1 MAQRGRKKVTPEM
14 IEKMEKLRGDGLS
27 YERIASKLGV
37 APMTVY
43 NYLKK
48 ERKAGFVE
56 RLKQR
61 LGFG

>member
-1 MAQRGRKKVTPEM
+1 
-14 IEKMEKLRGDGLS
+14 MEKLRRDGLS
-27 YERIASKLGV
+27 YERIAGKLGV